1 MVLLIRAW
9 QKMLLLSLS
18 LLNQNG
24 KTDGTERLKIQPF
37 AFPSDLSV
45 GSHVRILCS
54 VEGIVKGLTFQWKK
68 DGSQITDNEEYIK
81 ISNTEG
87 FSVLEIKNLKI
98 KNVGNYTCLV
108 RHSDLASATYSAKL
122 SVKDPLHWIHEPRDT
137 VLILGASA
145 LLNCVVKGFP
155 HPQIS
160 WEQRNAK
167 SGDTW
172 LNILSQN
179 DRVKVLTNGS
189 LLIKD
194 SLRSDEGYYQ
204 CRAYNGL
211 HRPLSKII
219 YLKVFDKLRI
229 QPFEFPSDL
238 TMGRNVRVFCS
249 VEGSG
254 GNDLHFQWFKNG
266 TPLKNGE
273 NNVLISVHPDGF
285 SALEL
290 KSVQASDIGNYSC
303 GVKSTEGTAGF
314 SAALVV
320 RAKPTWIQEP
330 RDTTVLVGDTS
341 MFHCQ
346 ANGYPLPDVEWTRFY
361 GRTGDDL
368 VVYRQNPTWKVF
380 QNGSLIL
387 DHVSIRDDGHFKCTA
402 KNGIGQPLVK
412 IVNLSVIE
420 ICCHVGLLSL
430 FFLTTGI
437 SGEGGPEI
445 LPFRFADDITLGGSA
460 RALCAV
466 KGLGKDMIFKWK
478 KDGRLLENEK
488 DNINFIF
495 SEGLS
500 VLNIKMLKQE
510 NIGNYTC
517 DVKGPSG
524 FSSFTTSLK
533 IQVPPTWSII
543 PTDLKVAESG
553 RFLMHCLA
561 DGYPTPSYK
570 WYRSRDIGRTN
581 FIRVIGPNVKEFS
594 NGSLMITNIAS
605 SDKGT
610 YKCTVNNGVGQS
622 LVQLITI
629 TVSVPARFEEKF
641 GVVTAQKG
649 ESARLQCNAQGDQP
663 LSVTWSNS
671 SNTLSK
677 TSGSGRYEI
686 FETLTPKGINSELI
700 IRETLPQDGAIYSCL
715 AENEHGRD
723 ERKVKLLIQEV
734 PSPPP
739 GVSVREVW
747 TRSSSITWLVP
758 YSGNSPISNYIVQY
772 WRDHKR
778 TRRLNEKTVPSSQ
791 TFAMIK
797 NLQPGTSYIVTIIA
811 ENSVGKS
818 LPSDPAMLTTG
829 EEEPD
834 APPMDISVHAK
845 GTNTITVMWKAPPHE
860 NWNGQLKG
868 YYVGYRVIDLSE
880 TYSYE
885 TEQFS
890 PNLEHDHFLTNL
902 MKGTKYGI
910 IVKAFNA
917 AGTGPPTQEILVS
930 TLDGD
935 LPASPKLYV
944 QSTTRSTVTLKWDVD
959 SPSHASVTGYTI
971 QYRRESGRWH
981 QATTVPLENNYYT
994 VTGLQDDTV
1003 YEFYVTAANKYGAG
1017 DPSEIITVITG
1028 DIDSGFASSLS
1039 GHHGHG
1045 YMDLAIIVPVAAAV
1059 AAVGVVVAVSCVWQ
1073 RKIRL
1078 RHRLERAMSERTYT
1092 PYAGIPVGQVTV
1104 GQCFPDMDKTW
1115 PPGHSDNNPPISNPD
1130 PYSAVPPRIQNGD
1143 LRKASSTQEM
1153 RTYFTQDTR
1162 IQGLSGSKQDV
1173 RQIRNSQYSNSLK

>member
-1 MVLLIRAW
+1 MCFSRIREEMMTV
-9 QKMLLLSLS
+9 KIEVVCLFIMFLLL
-18 LLNQNG
+18 QG
-24 KTDGTERLKIQPF
+24 KGKGYQVMCAVDTGIAPFRFEWLKDSVNLDIQDKNKRVLTDEK
-37 AFPSDLSV
+37 
-45 GSHVRILCS
+45 
-54 VEGIVKGLTFQWKK
+54 
-68 DGSQITDNEEYIK
+68 
-81 ISNTEG
+81 
-87 FSVLEIKNLKI
+87 FSVLVIDPVTLLDQ
-98 KNVGNYTCLV
+98 GNYTCKV
-108 RHSDLASATYSAKL
+108 KSKGG
-122 SVKDPLHWIHEPRDT
+122 SVSFSTELY
-137 VLILGASA
+137 
-145 LLNCVVKGFP
+145 
-155 HPQIS
+155 
-160 WEQRNAK
+160 
-167 SGDTW
+167 
-172 LNILSQN
+172 
-179 DRVKVLTNGS
+179 VKVAPRWTFEPKNSNIIKGTK
-189 LLIKD
+189 LLIHCKA
-194 SLRSDEGYYQ
+194 EGY
-204 CRAYNGL
+204 
-211 HRPLSKII
+211 PK
-219 YLKVFDKLRI
+219 
-229 QPFEFPSDL
+229 PSVWWEKRNQE
-238 TMGRNVRVFCS
+238 TTGRMQVM
-249 VEGSG
+249 E
-254 GNDLHFQWFKNG
+254 NG
-266 TPLKNGE
+266 TLVITE
-273 NNVLISVHPDGF
+273 
-285 SALEL
+285 
-290 KSVQASDIGNYSC
+290 VQIKD
-303 GVKSTEGTAGF
+303 AGQYF
-314 SAALVV
+314 
-320 RAKPTWIQEP
+320 
-330 RDTTVLVGDTS
+330 
-341 MFHCQ
+341 
-346 ANGYPLPDVEWTRFY
+346 
-361 GRTGDDL
+361 
-368 VVYRQNPTWKVF
+368 
-380 QNGSLIL
+380 
-387 DHVSIRDDGHFKCTA
+387 
-402 KNGIGQPLVK
+402 
-412 IVNLSVIE
+412 
-420 ICCHVGLLSL
+420 
-430 FFLTTGI
+430 
-437 SGEGGPEI
+437 
-445 LPFRFADDITLGGSA
+445 
-460 RALCAV
+460 
-466 KGLGKDMIFKWK
+466 
-478 KDGRLLENEK
+478 
-488 DNINFIF
+488 
-495 SEGLS
+495 
-500 VLNIKMLKQE
+500 
-510 NIGNYTC
+510 
-517 DVKGPSG
+517 
-524 FSSFTTSLK
+524 
-533 IQVPPTWSII
+533 
-543 PTDLKVAESG
+543 
-553 RFLMHCLA
+553 CLA
-561 DGYPTPSYK
+561 D
-570 WYRSRDIGRTN
+570 
-581 FIRVIGPNVKEFS
+581 
-594 NGSLMITNIAS
+594 
-605 SDKGT
+605 
-610 YKCTVNNGVGQS
+610 NGVGIPLKKQI
-622 LVQLITI
+622 LID
-629 TVSVPARFEEKF
+629 VLVPARFEEKF

-649 ESARLQCNAQGDQP
+649 ESARLQCDAQGDQP

-677 TSGSGRYEI
+677 TSGSGYEI

-772 WRDHKR
+772 WRDHKG

-797 NLQPGTSYIVTIIA
+797 NLRPGTSYIVTITA

-845 GTNTITVMWKAPPHE
+845 GTNTITVTWKAPPRE
-860 NWNGQLKG
+860 NWNGQLEG

-890 PNLEHDHFLTNL
+890 PSLEHDHFLTNL

-944 QSTTRSTVTLKWDVD
+944 QSTTRSTVTLKWNVD
-959 SPSHASVTGYTI
+959 SPSHASVTGYTV

-981 QATTVPLENNYYT
+981 QATAVPSENDYYT
-994 VTGLQDDTV
+994 VTGLQDETA

-1039 GHHGHG
+1039 GQRGHG

-1104 GQCFPDMDKTW
+1104 GQRFPDMDKTW
-1115 PPGHSDNNPPISNPD
+1115 PPGHSDNNPPLSNPD
-1130 PYSAVPPRIQNGD
+1130 PYSAVPPRVQNGD

-1153 RTYFTQDTR
+1153 RTYFAQDAR

>member
-1 MVLLIRAW
+1 MYYCLDI
-9 QKMLLLSLS
+9 
-18 LLNQNG
+18 
-24 KTDGTERLKIQPF
+24 KTYEEIPDDIQCFQGVPKIQPF
-37 AFPSDLSV
+37 SFPEELSF
-45 GSHVRILCS
+45 GKSVRGLCS
-54 VEGIVKGLTFQWKK
+54 VEIPTKSLRFNWKK
-68 DGSQITDNEEYIK
+68 DGEIIK
-81 ISNTEG
+81 PNNNLRISYSEG
-87 FSVLEIKNLKI
+87 YSVLEISSVTLND
-98 KNVGNYTCLV
+98 VGNYTCEV
-108 RHSDLASATYSAKL
+108 ES
-122 SVKDPLHWIHEPRDT
+122 PLGSTRFSSP
-137 VLILGASA
+137 LILKFPPVWKQKPT
-145 LLNCVVKGFP
+145 NKTVVKGDNVIVNCAAIGFP
-155 HPQIS
+155 LPVVVWFRKKEDS
-160 WEQRNAK
+160 WQELKYLTNAEQNE
-167 SGDTW
+167 
-172 LNILSQN
+172 
-179 DRVKVLTNGS
+179 NGS
-189 LLIKD
+189 LVI
-194 SLRSDEGYYQ
+194 RNAGYSESGEYKCVVRNSVGDQ
-204 CRAYNGL
+204 
-211 HRPLSKII
+211 LSKII
-219 YLKVFDKLRI
+219 FLKV
-229 QPFEFPSDL
+229 
-238 TMGRNVRVFCS
+238 
-249 VEGSG
+249 
-254 GNDLHFQWFKNG
+254 
-266 TPLKNGE
+266 
-273 NNVLISVHPDGF
+273 
-285 SALEL
+285 
-290 KSVQASDIGNYSC
+290 Y
-303 GVKSTEGTAGF
+303 
-314 SAALVV
+314 
-320 RAKPTWIQEP
+320 
-330 RDTTVLVGDTS
+330 
-341 MFHCQ
+341 
-346 ANGYPLPDVEWTRFY
+346 
-361 GRTGDDL
+361 
-368 VVYRQNPTWKVF
+368 
-380 QNGSLIL
+380 
-387 DHVSIRDDGHFKCTA
+387 
-402 KNGIGQPLVK
+402 
-412 IVNLSVIE
+412 
-420 ICCHVGLLSL
+420 
-430 FFLTTGI
+430 
-437 SGEGGPEI
+437 
-445 LPFRFADDITLGGSA
+445 
-460 RALCAV
+460 
-466 KGLGKDMIFKWK
+466 
-478 KDGRLLENEK
+478 
-488 DNINFIF
+488 
-495 SEGLS
+495 
-500 VLNIKMLKQE
+500 
-510 NIGNYTC
+510 
-517 DVKGPSG
+517 
-524 FSSFTTSLK
+524 
-533 IQVPPTWSII
+533 
-543 PTDLKVAESG
+543 
-553 RFLMHCLA
+553 
-561 DGYPTPSYK
+561 
-570 WYRSRDIGRTN
+570 
-581 FIRVIGPNVKEFS
+581 
-594 NGSLMITNIAS
+594 
-605 SDKGT
+605 
-610 YKCTVNNGVGQS
+610 
-622 LVQLITI
+622 
-629 TVSVPARFEEKF
+629 VPARFEEKF

-649 ESARLQCNAQGDQP
+649 ESARLQCDAQGDQP

-677 TSGSGRYEI
+677 TSGSGYEI

-772 WRDHKR
+772 WRDHKG

-797 NLQPGTSYIVTIIA
+797 NLRPGTSYIVTITA

-845 GTNTITVMWKAPPHE
+845 GTNTITVTWKAPPRE
-860 NWNGQLKG
+860 NWNGQLEG

-890 PNLEHDHFLTNL
+890 PSLEHDHFLTNL

-944 QSTTRSTVTLKWDVD
+944 QSTTRSTVTLKWNVD
-959 SPSHASVTGYTI
+959 SPSHASVTGYTV

-981 QATTVPLENNYYT
+981 QATAVPSENDYYT
-994 VTGLQDDTV
+994 VTGLQDETA

-1039 GHHGHG
+1039 GQRGHG

-1104 GQCFPDMDKTW
+1104 GQRFPDMDKTW
-1115 PPGHSDNNPPISNPD
+1115 PPGHSDNNPPLSNPD
-1130 PYSAVPPRIQNGD
+1130 PYSAVPPRVQNGD

-1153 RTYFTQDTR
+1153 RTYFAQDAR

>member
-1 MVLLIRAW
+1 MEFETIQKAVLMASA
-9 QKMLLLSLS
+9 LLLVAAPAKEIPTIMPFSFPQNMTVGGYAKVFCAVQIETKQLS
-18 LLNQNG
+18 FKWMKNG
-24 KTDGTERLKIQPF
+24 EDLTDARERVYITNNIDYSALE
-37 AFPSDLSV
+37 LSNA
-45 GSHVRILCS
+45 
-54 VEGIVKGLTFQWKK
+54 
-68 DGSQITDNEEYIK
+68 QIEDN
-81 ISNTEG
+81 
-87 FSVLEIKNLKI
+87 
-98 KNVGNYTCLV
+98 GNYTCQVESPGGISQFTVALNLKGAPV
-108 RHSDLASATYSAKL
+108 WIKKTTDKIVGKNSDVYLDCLTRGSPQP
-122 SVKDPLHWIHEPRDT
+122 SVKWFIKRGNSFIKFSSSITNPRTKWKIFENGTLRIRNSQKQDE
-137 VLILGASA
+137 GEYS
-145 LLNCVVKGFP
+145 CVV
-155 HPQIS
+155 S
-160 WEQRNAK
+160 
-167 SGDTW
+167 
-172 LNILSQN
+172 
-179 DRVKVLTNGS
+179 
-189 LLIKD
+189 
-194 SLRSDEGYYQ
+194 
-204 CRAYNGL
+204 
-211 HRPLSKII
+211 
-219 YLKVFDKLRI
+219 
-229 QPFEFPSDL
+229 
-238 TMGRNVRVFCS
+238 
-249 VEGSG
+249 
-254 GNDLHFQWFKNG
+254 
-266 TPLKNGE
+266 
-273 NNVLISVHPDGF
+273 
-285 SALEL
+285 
-290 KSVQASDIGNYSC
+290 
-303 GVKSTEGTAGF
+303 
-314 SAALVV
+314 
-320 RAKPTWIQEP
+320 
-330 RDTTVLVGDTS
+330 
-341 MFHCQ
+341 
-346 ANGYPLPDVEWTRFY
+346 
-361 GRTGDDL
+361 
-368 VVYRQNPTWKVF
+368 
-380 QNGSLIL
+380 
-387 DHVSIRDDGHFKCTA
+387 
-402 KNGIGQPLVK
+402 NGIGRDLRQTA
-412 IVNLSVIE
+412 VIR
-420 ICCHVGLLSL
+420 I
-430 FFLTTGI
+430 
-437 SGEGGPEI
+437 
-445 LPFRFADDITLGGSA
+445 
-460 RALCAV
+460 
-466 KGLGKDMIFKWK
+466 
-478 KDGRLLENEK
+478 
-488 DNINFIF
+488 
-495 SEGLS
+495 
-500 VLNIKMLKQE
+500 
-510 NIGNYTC
+510 
-517 DVKGPSG
+517 
-524 FSSFTTSLK
+524 
-533 IQVPPTWSII
+533 
-543 PTDLKVAESG
+543 
-553 RFLMHCLA
+553 
-561 DGYPTPSYK
+561 
-570 WYRSRDIGRTN
+570 
-581 FIRVIGPNVKEFS
+581 
-594 NGSLMITNIAS
+594 
-605 SDKGT
+605 
-610 YKCTVNNGVGQS
+610 
-622 LVQLITI
+622 
-629 TVSVPARFEEKF
+629 SVPARFEEKF

-649 ESARLQCNAQGDQP
+649 ESARLQCDAQGDQP

-677 TSGSGRYEI
+677 TSGSGYEI

-772 WRDHKR
+772 WRDHKG

-797 NLQPGTSYIVTIIA
+797 NLRPGTSYIVTITA

-845 GTNTITVMWKAPPHE
+845 GTNTITVTWKAPPRE
-860 NWNGQLKG
+860 NWNGQLEG

-890 PNLEHDHFLTNL
+890 PSLEHDHFLTNL

-944 QSTTRSTVTLKWDVD
+944 QSTTRSTVTLKWNVD
-959 SPSHASVTGYTI
+959 SPSHASVTGYTV

-981 QATTVPLENNYYT
+981 QATAVPSENDYYT
-994 VTGLQDDTV
+994 VTGLQDETA

-1039 GHHGHG
+1039 GQRGHG

-1104 GQCFPDMDKTW
+1104 GQRFPDMDKTW
-1115 PPGHSDNNPPISNPD
+1115 PPGHSDNNPPLSNPD
-1130 PYSAVPPRIQNGD
+1130 PYSAVPPRVQNGD

-1153 RTYFTQDTR
+1153 RTYFAQDAR

>member
-1 MVLLIRAW
+1 MSDVLFCLFVLGIF
-9 QKMLLLSLS
+9 S
-18 LLNQNG
+18 
-24 KTDGTERLKIQPF
+24 GTEARVIEPKIQTF
-37 AFPSDLSV
+37 SFPKDLSV
-45 GSHVRILCS
+45 GRSVKILCA
-54 VEGIVKGLTFQWKK
+54 VEGGEKLFSFEWLK
-68 DGSQITDNEEYIK
+68 DGEPLMEQENVFIRVEDEFTL
-81 ISNTEG
+81 
-87 FSVLEIKNLKI
+87 LEIEPVTLKD
-98 KNVGNYTCLV
+98 NGNYTCKVRVDMSDKSLTHTAQLLV
-108 RHSDLASATYSAKL
+108 TAPPIWVKEPFDQQIELGSTVSLDCLATGNPVPTVSWSKL
-122 SVKDPLHWIHEPRDT
+122 NKILDGQDNY
-137 VLILGASA
+137 VLILPDSRIKQFRNGTLA
-145 LLNCVVKGFP
+145 LSD
-155 HPQIS
+155 I
-160 WEQRNAK
+160 R
-167 SGDTW
+167 
-172 LNILSQN
+172 
-179 DRVKVLTNGS
+179 
-189 LLIKD
+189 KD
-194 SLRSDEGYYQ
+194 DEGHYR
-204 CRAYNGL
+204 C
-211 HRPLSKII
+211 
-219 YLKVFDKLRI
+219 
-229 QPFEFPSDL
+229 
-238 TMGRNVRVFCS
+238 
-249 VEGSG
+249 
-254 GNDLHFQWFKNG
+254 
-266 TPLKNGE
+266 
-273 NNVLISVHPDGF
+273 
-285 SALEL
+285 
-290 KSVQASDIGNYSC
+290 
-303 GVKSTEGTAGF
+303 
-314 SAALVV
+314 LV
-320 RAKPTWIQEP
+320 
-330 RDTTVLVGDTS
+330 S
-341 MFHCQ
+341 
-346 ANGYPLPDVEWTRFY
+346 
-361 GRTGDDL
+361 
-368 VVYRQNPTWKVF
+368 
-380 QNGSLIL
+380 
-387 DHVSIRDDGHFKCTA
+387 
-402 KNGIGQPLVK
+402 
-412 IVNLSVIE
+412 
-420 ICCHVGLLSL
+420 
-430 FFLTTGI
+430 
-437 SGEGGPEI
+437 
-445 LPFRFADDITLGGSA
+445 
-460 RALCAV
+460 
-466 KGLGKDMIFKWK
+466 
-478 KDGRLLENEK
+478 
-488 DNINFIF
+488 
-495 SEGLS
+495 SE
-500 VLNIKMLKQE
+500 
-510 NIGNYTC
+510 
-517 DVKGPSG
+517 
-524 FSSFTTSLK
+524 
-533 IQVPPTWSII
+533 
-543 PTDLKVAESG
+543 
-553 RFLMHCLA
+553 
-561 DGYPTPSYK
+561 
-570 WYRSRDIGRTN
+570 
-581 FIRVIGPNVKEFS
+581 
-594 NGSLMITNIAS
+594 
-605 SDKGT
+605 
-610 YKCTVNNGVGQS
+610 VGQNIS
-622 LVQLITI
+622 KMIV
-629 TVSVPARFEEKF
+629 VSVYVPARFEEKF

-677 TSGSGRYEI
+677 TSGSGYEI

-700 IRETLPQDGAIYSCL
+700 IRETLPHDGAIYSCL

-890 PNLEHDHFLTNL
+890 PSLEHDHFLTNL

-910 IVKAFNA
+910 IVKAYNA

-944 QSTTRSTVTLKWDVD
+944 QSTARSTVTLKWDVD
-959 SPSHASVTGYTI
+959 SPSHASVTGYTV

-1039 GHHGHG
+1039 GHRGHG

>member
-1 MVLLIRAW
+1 MESQMLKLI
-9 QKMLLLSLS
+9 LFHL
-18 LLNQNG
+18 
-24 KTDGTERLKIQPF
+24 I
-37 AFPSDLSV
+37 
-45 GSHVRILCS
+45 
-54 VEGIVKGLTFQWKK
+54 
-68 DGSQITDNEEYIK
+68 IK
-81 ISNTEG
+81 IAGVNT
-87 FSVLEIKNLKI
+87 
-98 KNVGNYTCLV
+98 
-108 RHSDLASATYSAKL
+108 
-122 SVKDPLHWIHEPRDT
+122 
-137 VLILGASA
+137 
-145 LLNCVVKGFP
+145 
-155 HPQIS
+155 
-160 WEQRNAK
+160 
-167 SGDTW
+167 
-172 LNILSQN
+172 
-179 DRVKVLTNGS
+179 
-189 LLIKD
+189 
-194 SLRSDEGYYQ
+194 
-204 CRAYNGL
+204 
-211 HRPLSKII
+211 
-219 YLKVFDKLRI
+219 DKLRI

-629 TVSVPARFEEKF
+629 TVSDTFTIQPFDFPKHLNIGSSTIIFCSVQGSSGDLNFKWKKDNLSLDTNRIITEVNNNKKYSLLEIRSIKTSDIGNYTCFVDGPHGFDSYTAQLVVQASPSWIQEPKSATVVAGSSVILHCSVSGYPIPKIKWFRRKGNNYTENISKIKGGKLKFFQNGTLIIENSEEMDEGQYRCVAGNGVGSPISKIVNINVFVPARFEEKF

>member
-1 MVLLIRAW
+1 MAKKESAQVQFSSYLEVTAPLKWVNEPKDSSSTVGSFVKIECQASGYPTPQTTWKALKYGNVLSFSSIEENSRLRITPNGTLW
-9 QKMLLLSLS
+9 ITKVQKEDAGSYVCEA
-18 LLNQNG
+18 QNG
-24 KTDGTERLKIQPF
+24 
-37 AFPSDLSV
+37 LS
-45 GSHVRILCS
+45 
-54 VEGIVKGLTFQWKK
+54 
-68 DGSQITDNEEYIK
+68 
-81 ISNTEG
+81 
-87 FSVLEIKNLKI
+87 
-98 KNVGNYTCLV
+98 
-108 RHSDLASATYSAKL
+108 
-122 SVKDPLHWIHEPRDT
+122 
-137 VLILGASA
+137 
-145 LLNCVVKGFP
+145 
-155 HPQIS
+155 
-160 WEQRNAK
+160 
-167 SGDTW
+167 
-172 LNILSQN
+172 
-179 DRVKVLTNGS
+179 
-189 LLIKD
+189 
-194 SLRSDEGYYQ
+194 
-204 CRAYNGL
+204 
-211 HRPLSKII
+211 RPLSK
-219 YLKVFDKLRI
+219 
-229 QPFEFPSDL
+229 
-238 TMGRNVRVFCS
+238 
-249 VEGSG
+249 
-254 GNDLHFQWFKNG
+254 
-266 TPLKNGE
+266 
-273 NNVLISVHPDGF
+273 
-285 SALEL
+285 
-290 KSVQASDIGNYSC
+290 
-303 GVKSTEGTAGF
+303 
-314 SAALVV
+314 
-320 RAKPTWIQEP
+320 
-330 RDTTVLVGDTS
+330 
-341 MFHCQ
+341 
-346 ANGYPLPDVEWTRFY
+346 
-361 GRTGDDL
+361 
-368 VVYRQNPTWKVF
+368 
-380 QNGSLIL
+380 
-387 DHVSIRDDGHFKCTA
+387 
-402 KNGIGQPLVK
+402 
-412 IVNLSVIE
+412 
-420 ICCHVGLLSL
+420 
-430 FFLTTGI
+430 
-437 SGEGGPEI
+437 
-445 LPFRFADDITLGGSA
+445 
-460 RALCAV
+460 
-466 KGLGKDMIFKWK
+466 
-478 KDGRLLENEK
+478 
-488 DNINFIF
+488 
-495 SEGLS
+495 
-500 VLNIKMLKQE
+500 
-510 NIGNYTC
+510 
-517 DVKGPSG
+517 
-524 FSSFTTSLK
+524 
-533 IQVPPTWSII
+533 
-543 PTDLKVAESG
+543 
-553 RFLMHCLA
+553 
-561 DGYPTPSYK
+561 
-570 WYRSRDIGRTN
+570 
-581 FIRVIGPNVKEFS
+581 
-594 NGSLMITNIAS
+594 
-605 SDKGT
+605 
-610 YKCTVNNGVGQS
+610 
-622 LVQLITI
+622 
-629 TVSVPARFEEKF
+629 TVSFSVFVPARFEEKF

-649 ESARLQCNAQGDQP
+649 ESARLQCDAQGDQP

-677 TSGSGRYEI
+677 TSGSGYEI

-772 WRDHKR
+772 WRDHKG

-797 NLQPGTSYIVTIIA
+797 NLRPGTSYIVTITA

-845 GTNTITVMWKAPPHE
+845 GTNTITVTWKAPPRE
-860 NWNGQLKG
+860 NWNGQLEG

-890 PNLEHDHFLTNL
+890 PSLEHDHFLTNL

-944 QSTTRSTVTLKWDVD
+944 QSTTRSTVTLKWNVD
-959 SPSHASVTGYTI
+959 SPSHASVTGYTV

-981 QATTVPLENNYYT
+981 QATAVPSENDYYT
-994 VTGLQDDTV
+994 VTGLQDETA

-1039 GHHGHG
+1039 GQRGHG

-1104 GQCFPDMDKTW
+1104 GQRFPDMDKTW
-1115 PPGHSDNNPPISNPD
+1115 PPGHSDNNPPLSNPD
-1130 PYSAVPPRIQNGD
+1130 PYSAVPPRVQNGD

-1153 RTYFTQDTR
+1153 RTYFAQDAR

>member
-1 MVLLIRAW
+1 MLRHCEKKAVCCAKRWVWLSMYHHSKITLFTAVLT
-9 QKMLLLSLS
+9 LSTS
-18 LLNQNG
+18 IVIAG
-24 KTDGTERLKIQPF
+24 KPIIQPF
-37 AFPSDLSV
+37 PLTGDQELGKPLKFVCTVS
-45 GSHVRILCS
+45 
-54 VEGIVKGLTFQWKK
+54 EGTKPLIFKWAK
-68 DGSQITDNEEYIK
+68 DGSELSSGNYTYK
-81 ISNTEG
+81 IETMKEL
-87 FSVLEIKNLKI
+87 SVLTVSE
-98 KNVGNYTCLV
+98 VRVEDSGNYTCSVENSYGLDSFTSRLTV
-108 RHSDLASATYSAKL
+108 KAPPQWTLKPHDRAVMEGSKL
-122 SVKDPLHWIHEPRDT
+122 TLDCQVTSYPPARVTWRT
-137 VLILGASA
+137 
-145 LLNCVVKGFP
+145 
-155 HPQIS
+155 
-160 WEQRNAK
+160 NAQSNSETSRQDFK
-167 SGDTW
+167 LDETT
-172 LNILSQN
+172 
-179 DRVKVLTNGS
+179 KVGKLT
-189 LLIKD
+189 IFHVTKQ
-194 SLRSDEGYYQ
+194 DEG
-204 CRAYNGL
+204 R
-211 HRPLSKII
+211 
-219 YLKVFDKLRI
+219 YL
-229 QPFEFPSDL
+229 
-238 TMGRNVRVFCS
+238 
-249 VEGSG
+249 
-254 GNDLHFQWFKNG
+254 
-266 TPLKNGE
+266 
-273 NNVLISVHPDGF
+273 
-285 SALEL
+285 
-290 KSVQASDIGNYSC
+290 
-303 GVKSTEGTAGF
+303 
-314 SAALVV
+314 
-320 RAKPTWIQEP
+320 
-330 RDTTVLVGDTS
+330 
-341 MFHCQ
+341 
-346 ANGYPLPDVEWTRFY
+346 
-361 GRTGDDL
+361 
-368 VVYRQNPTWKVF
+368 
-380 QNGSLIL
+380 
-387 DHVSIRDDGHFKCTA
+387 CTA
-402 KNGIGQPLVK
+402 DNG
-412 IVNLSVIE
+412 
-420 ICCHVGLLSL
+420 VGS
-430 FFLTTGI
+430 I
-437 SGEGGPEI
+437 
-445 LPFRFADDITLGGSA
+445 
-460 RALCAV
+460 
-466 KGLGKDMIFKWK
+466 
-478 KDGRLLENEK
+478 
-488 DNINFIF
+488 
-495 SEGLS
+495 
-500 VLNIKMLKQE
+500 LKQE
-510 NIGNYTC
+510 I
-517 DVKGPSG
+517 V
-524 FSSFTTSLK
+524 L
-533 IQVPPTWSII
+533 
-543 PTDLKVAESG
+543 
-553 RFLMHCLA
+553 
-561 DGYPTPSYK
+561 
-570 WYRSRDIGRTN
+570 
-581 FIRVIGPNVKEFS
+581 
-594 NGSLMITNIAS
+594 
-605 SDKGT
+605 
-610 YKCTVNNGVGQS
+610 TV
-622 LVQLITI
+622 L
-629 TVSVPARFEEKF
+629 VPARFEEKF

-649 ESARLQCNAQGDQP
+649 ESARLQCDAQGDQP

-677 TSGSGRYEI
+677 TSGSGYEI

-772 WRDHKR
+772 WRDHKG

-797 NLQPGTSYIVTIIA
+797 NLRPGTSYIVTITA

-845 GTNTITVMWKAPPHE
+845 GTNTITVTWKAPPRE
-860 NWNGQLKG
+860 NWNGQLEG

-890 PNLEHDHFLTNL
+890 PSLEHDHFLTNL

-944 QSTTRSTVTLKWDVD
+944 QSTTRSTVTLKWNVD
-959 SPSHASVTGYTI
+959 SPSHASVTGYTV

-981 QATTVPLENNYYT
+981 QATAVPSENDYYT
-994 VTGLQDDTV
+994 VTGLQDETA

-1039 GHHGHG
+1039 GQRGHG

-1104 GQCFPDMDKTW
+1104 GQRFPDMDKTW
-1115 PPGHSDNNPPISNPD
+1115 PPGHSDNNPPLSNPD
-1130 PYSAVPPRIQNGD
+1130 PYSAVPPRVQNGD

-1153 RTYFTQDTR
+1153 RTYFAQDAR

>member
-1 MVLLIRAW
+1 MANGRSLRVSAMTILVHLMVNIAVLLVW
-9 QKMLLLSLS
+9 VDDV
-18 LLNQNG
+18 NG
-24 KTDGTERLKIQPF
+24 ELFEIVPF
-37 AFPSDLSV
+37 SFPENVRV
-45 GSHVRILCS
+45 GGSSTILCTVS
-54 VEGIVKGLTFQWKK
+54 EGKSGIKFQWFYGEKEIGAK
-68 DGSQITDNEEYIK
+68 MYQVK
-81 ISNTEG
+81 IVNSET
-87 FSVLEIKNLKI
+87 FSALEINPVEI
-98 KNVGNYTCLV
+98 ENQGNYTCVARTAKSVSRYTAILTLKASPKWKHEPVDV
-108 RHSDLASATYSAKL
+108 RIKQLSHLRLECSATGYPIPTVRWTRNIESSLDNLSATKL
-122 SVKDPLHWIHEPRDT
+122 SEEKLNVSYDGKAVLEVKRTTE
-137 VLILGASA
+137 
-145 LLNCVVKGFP
+145 K
-155 HPQIS
+155 
-160 WEQRNAK
+160 
-167 SGDTW
+167 
-172 LNILSQN
+172 
-179 DRVKVLTNGS
+179 
-189 LLIKD
+189 
-194 SLRSDEGYYQ
+194 DEGNYI
-204 CRAYNGL
+204 CTADNGVAE
-211 HRPLSKII
+211 PL
-219 YLKVFDKLRI
+219 LK
-229 QPFEFPSDL
+229 
-238 TMGRNVRVFCS
+238 TVRV
-249 VEGSG
+249 
-254 GNDLHFQWFKNG
+254 
-266 TPLKNGE
+266 
-273 NNVLISVHPDGF
+273 
-285 SALEL
+285 
-290 KSVQASDIGNYSC
+290 
-303 GVKSTEGTAGF
+303 
-314 SAALVV
+314 
-320 RAKPTWIQEP
+320 
-330 RDTTVLVGDTS
+330 TV
-341 MFHCQ
+341 
-346 ANGYPLPDVEWTRFY
+346 
-361 GRTGDDL
+361 
-368 VVYRQNPTWKVF
+368 
-380 QNGSLIL
+380 I
-387 DHVSIRDDGHFKCTA
+387 
-402 KNGIGQPLVK
+402 
-412 IVNLSVIE
+412 
-420 ICCHVGLLSL
+420 
-430 FFLTTGI
+430 
-437 SGEGGPEI
+437 
-445 LPFRFADDITLGGSA
+445 
-460 RALCAV
+460 
-466 KGLGKDMIFKWK
+466 
-478 KDGRLLENEK
+478 
-488 DNINFIF
+488 
-495 SEGLS
+495 
-500 VLNIKMLKQE
+500 
-510 NIGNYTC
+510 
-517 DVKGPSG
+517 
-524 FSSFTTSLK
+524 
-533 IQVPPTWSII
+533 
-543 PTDLKVAESG
+543 
-553 RFLMHCLA
+553 
-561 DGYPTPSYK
+561 
-570 WYRSRDIGRTN
+570 
-581 FIRVIGPNVKEFS
+581 
-594 NGSLMITNIAS
+594 
-605 SDKGT
+605 
-610 YKCTVNNGVGQS
+610 
-622 LVQLITI
+622 
-629 TVSVPARFEEKF
+629 VPARFEEKF

-649 ESARLQCNAQGDQP
+649 ESARLQCDAQGDQP

-677 TSGSGRYEI
+677 TSGSGYEI

-772 WRDHKR
+772 WRDHKG

-797 NLQPGTSYIVTIIA
+797 NLRPGTSYIVTITA

-845 GTNTITVMWKAPPHE
+845 GTNTITVTWKAPPRE
-860 NWNGQLKG
+860 NWNGQLEG

-890 PNLEHDHFLTNL
+890 PSLEHDHFLTNL

-944 QSTTRSTVTLKWDVD
+944 QSTTRSTVTLKWNVD
-959 SPSHASVTGYTI
+959 SPSHASVTGYTV

-981 QATTVPLENNYYT
+981 QATAVPSENDYYT
-994 VTGLQDDTV
+994 VTGLQDETA

-1039 GHHGHG
+1039 GQRGHG

-1104 GQCFPDMDKTW
+1104 GQRFPDMDKTW
-1115 PPGHSDNNPPISNPD
+1115 PPGHSDNNPPLSNPD
-1130 PYSAVPPRIQNGD
+1130 PYSAVPPRVQNGD

-1153 RTYFTQDTR
+1153 RTYFAQDAR

>member
-1 MVLLIRAW
+1 M
-9 QKMLLLSLS
+9 
-18 LLNQNG
+18 
-24 KTDGTERLKIQPF
+24 E
-37 AFPSDLSV
+37 
-45 GSHVRILCS
+45 
-54 VEGIVKGLTFQWKK
+54 
-68 DGSQITDNEEYIK
+68 SQILKMIVFHLIIK
-81 ISNTEG
+81 ITGVNT
-87 FSVLEIKNLKI
+87 
-98 KNVGNYTCLV
+98 
-108 RHSDLASATYSAKL
+108 
-122 SVKDPLHWIHEPRDT
+122 
-137 VLILGASA
+137 
-145 LLNCVVKGFP
+145 
-155 HPQIS
+155 
-160 WEQRNAK
+160 
-167 SGDTW
+167 
-172 LNILSQN
+172 
-179 DRVKVLTNGS
+179 
-189 LLIKD
+189 
-194 SLRSDEGYYQ
+194 
-204 CRAYNGL
+204 
-211 HRPLSKII
+211 
-219 YLKVFDKLRI
+219 DKLRI
-229 QPFEFPSDL
+229 QPFDFPNDL

-249 VEGSG
+249 VEGG
-254 GNDLHFQWFKNG
+254 GGKDLHFQWFKNG

-303 GVKSTEGTAGF
+303 DVKSKEGTVGF

-320 RAKPTWIQEP
+320 KANPTWIQEP
-330 RDTTVLVGDTS
+330 TDTTVLVGDTV

-346 ANGYPLPDVEWTRFY
+346 ANGYPLPDVQWTRFY
-361 GRTGDDL
+361 GHIGEDS
-368 VVYRQNPTWKVF
+368 VVYRQKPTWIFF
-380 QNGSLIL
+380 QNGSLML
-387 DHVSIRDDGHFKCTA
+387 DHISLRDDGHFKCTA

-412 IVNLSVIE
+412 VVKLNVI
-420 ICCHVGLLSL
+420 
-430 FFLTTGI
+430 
-437 SGEGGPEI
+437 
-445 LPFRFADDITLGGSA
+445 
-460 RALCAV
+460 
-466 KGLGKDMIFKWK
+466 
-478 KDGRLLENEK
+478 
-488 DNINFIF
+488 
-495 SEGLS
+495 
-500 VLNIKMLKQE
+500 
-510 NIGNYTC
+510 
-517 DVKGPSG
+517 
-524 FSSFTTSLK
+524 
-533 IQVPPTWSII
+533 
-543 PTDLKVAESG
+543 
-553 RFLMHCLA
+553 
-561 DGYPTPSYK
+561 
-570 WYRSRDIGRTN
+570 
-581 FIRVIGPNVKEFS
+581 
-594 NGSLMITNIAS
+594 
-605 SDKGT
+605 
-610 YKCTVNNGVGQS
+610 
-622 LVQLITI
+622 
-629 TVSVPARFEEKF
+629 VPARFEEKF

-649 ESARLQCNAQGDQP
+649 ESARLQCDAQGDQP

-677 TSGSGRYEI
+677 TSGSGYEI

-772 WRDHKR
+772 WRDHKG

-797 NLQPGTSYIVTIIA
+797 NLRPGTSYIVTITA

-845 GTNTITVMWKAPPHE
+845 GTNTITVTWKAPPRE
-860 NWNGQLKG
+860 NWNGQLEG

-890 PNLEHDHFLTNL
+890 PSLEHDHFLTNL

-944 QSTTRSTVTLKWDVD
+944 QSTTRSTVTLKWNVD
-959 SPSHASVTGYTI
+959 SPSHASVTGYTV

-981 QATTVPLENNYYT
+981 QATAVPSENDYYT
-994 VTGLQDDTV
+994 VTGLQDETA

-1039 GHHGHG
+1039 GQRGHG

-1104 GQCFPDMDKTW
+1104 GQRFPDMDKTW
-1115 PPGHSDNNPPISNPD
+1115 PPGHSDNNPPLSNPD
-1130 PYSAVPPRIQNGD
+1130 PYSAVPPRVQNGD

-1153 RTYFTQDTR
+1153 RTYFAQDAR